1 MGGRWESTARIGASV
16 NPCIREFLHFPAYA
30 STLDLFDLFAGVCWS
45 MALRPSSISKLVVIG
60 FGLAIVPLV
69 LVIVSVTVAIAHF
82 AEQGQVSILRAVAM
96 SDAANRMNN
105 AVRSMERY
113 GLQYTVLQDQALLVL
128 YDQSFTGYQ
137 KSSAQFA
144 AAGPSTADRQ
154 RLERLAS
161 HLARARQLLPLVSLE
176 GNRSALESDFS
187 RASGEAQRLQSDVNE
202 GISTEVAKLGTRAL
216 AIKRLTIVEVLLVL
230 PLSIA
235 VAILFIV
242 LITRPIRR
250 LDQAV
255 SGLGDGD
262 LETPI
267 TVQGP
272 RDIASLGDRLEW
284 LRNRMNALEAAKL
297 HFLRQLS
304 HELKTP
310 LTAIREG
317 ADLLQEDLGHELGAE
332 QQEIVHIVRDNSLRL
347 QRLIEDLL
355 RFSLA
360 EGPVGAGMVQ
370 DISLTAVVQDLLL
383 SYKPSLRSKSLH
395 LAVDLAEVQ
404 VRGHSD
410 RLRTICDNLL
420 SNAVKFSPQNATI
433 RLHLQVQG
441 ERAVLDVEDEGPGVA
456 PEEREKIFDILYRG
470 EASDTGKVEG
480 SGLGLAIA
488 REYVLSYGGSLE
500 LLDKETP
507 GACFRLLLPLADHT
521 APHGAHRADSGG
533 LRDPAAATPPKY
545 SDPQAG

>member
-1 MGGRWESTARIGASV
+1 
-16 NPCIREFLHFPAYA
+16 
-30 STLDLFDLFAGVCWS
+30 
-45 MALRPSSISKLVVIG
+45 MALRPSSISKLVVFG

-69 LVIVSVTVAIAHF
+69 LVIVSVTISIAHF

-128 YDQSFTGYQ
+128 YDQSFAEYQ
-137 KSSAQFA
+137 KSSDRFA
-144 AAGPSTADRQ
+144 AAGPSPVDKQ
-154 RLERLAS
+154 RLHRLEEN
-161 HLARARQLLPLVSLE
+161 LTRARQLLPLVSLE

-202 GISTEVAKLGTRAL
+202 GISTEVGKLGTRAL
-216 AIKRLTIVEVLLVL
+216 AIKRLTIMEVLLVL

-235 VAILFIV
+235 VAILFII
-242 LITRPIRR
+242 LITRPVRR

-267 TVQGP
+267 AVQGP
-272 RDIASLGDRLEW
+272 KDIANLGDRLEW
-284 LRNRMNALEAAKL
+284 LRNRLNALEAAKL
-297 HFLRQLS
+297 HFLQQLS

-317 ADLLQEDLGHELGAE
+317 AELLQEDLGQNLGTE

-370 DISLTAVVQDLLL
+370 DVSLTQVVQDLLL
-383 SYKPSLRSKSLH
+383 SYKPSLRSQSLH
-395 LAVDLAEVQ
+395 LTTELAEVKVQ
-404 VRGHSD
+404 GHTD
-410 RLRTICDNLL
+410 RLRTICDNLI
-420 SNAVKFSPQNATI
+420 SNAVKFSPQNGTI
-433 RLHLQVQG
+433 RVYLQVEG
-441 ERAVLDVEDEGPGVA
+441 EDAVLDVQDEGPGVA
-456 PEEREKIFDILYRG
+456 AAEREKIFDILYRG
-470 EASDTGKVEG
+470 EASDSGKIEG

-488 REYVLSYGGSLE
+488 REYVLSYGGCLE

-507 GACFRLLLPLADHT
+507 GAWFRLRLPCAEQGLSHVVHSPDAD
-521 APHGAHRADSGG
+521 G
-533 LRDPAAATPPKY
+533 LRHNPDHAPA
-545 SDPQAG
+545 S

>member
-1 MGGRWESTARIGASV
+1 MV
-16 NPCIREFLHFPAYA
+16 
-30 STLDLFDLFAGVCWS
+30 
-45 MALRPSSISKLVVIG
+45 LRPSSISKLVVFG

-69 LVIVSVTVAIAHF
+69 LVIVSVTLSIAHF

-128 YDQSFTGYQ
+128 YDQSFSEYQ
-137 KSSAQFA
+137 KASTQFA
-144 AAGPSTADRQ
+144 AAGPSPVDK
-154 RLERLAS
+154 ERLH
-161 HLARARQLLPLVSLE
+161 HLAENLSRARQLLPLVSLE
-176 GNRSALESDFS
+176 GNRSALAGDFS
-187 RASGEAQRLQSDVNE
+187 RASGEAQSLQSDVNE
-202 GISTEVAKLGTRAL
+202 GISTEVGKLGTRAL
-216 AIKRLTIVEVLLVL
+216 AIKRLTIFEVLLVL
-230 PLSIA
+230 PLSVA
-235 VAILFIV
+235 VAIVFII
-242 LITRPIRR
+242 LITRPVRR

-255 SGLGDGD
+255 SGLGAGD

-267 TVQGP
+267 TVKGP

-284 LRNRMNALEAAKL
+284 LRNRLNALEAAKL

-317 ADLLQEDLGHELGAE
+317 AELLHDDLGQNLSAE
-332 QQEIVHIVRDNSLRL
+332 QQEIVQIVGDNSLRL

-370 DISLTAVVQDLLL
+370 ELSLTHVVEDLLL
-383 SYKPSLRSKSLH
+383 SYKPSLRSNALH
-395 LAVDLAEVQ
+395 LETRLEEVRI
-404 VRGHSD
+404 RGHAD

-433 RLHLQVQG
+433 RVDLQVQD
-441 ERAVLDVEDEGPGVA
+441 EEAVLDVQDEGPGVD
-456 PEEREKIFDILYRG
+456 PDEREKIFDILYRG
-470 EASDTGKVEG
+470 EASDSGKIEG

-500 LLDKETP
+500 LQDKKTP
-507 GACFRLLLPLADHT
+507 GAWFRLRLPLAGQDASHAHHSADADGMRQHP
-521 APHGAHRADSGG
+521 APS
-533 LRDPAAATPPKY
+533 T
-545 SDPQAG
+545 SV

>member
-1 MGGRWESTARIGASV
+1 
-16 NPCIREFLHFPAYA
+16 
-30 STLDLFDLFAGVCWS
+30 
-45 MALRPSSISKLVVIG
+45 MALRPSSISKLAVIG

-69 LVIVSVTVAIAHF
+69 LVIVSVTISIAHF

-128 YDQSFTGYQ
+128 YDQSFTEYK

-144 AAGPSTADRQ
+144 AAGPSLVDRQ
-154 RLERLAS
+154 RLQRLAG

-176 GNRSALESDFS
+176 ENRGALESDFS
-187 RASGEAQRLQSDVNE
+187 RASAEAQRLQSDVNE

-216 AIKRLTIVEVLLVL
+216 AIKRLTIMEVLLVL
-230 PLSIA
+230 PLSVA
-235 VAILFIV
+235 FAILFIV

-267 TVQGP
+267 AVQGP

-284 LRNRMNALEAAKL
+284 LRNRLNALEAAKL

-317 ADLLQEDLGHELGAE
+317 AELLQEDLGHELGAE
-332 QQEIVHIVRDNSLRL
+332 QREIVHIVRDNSLRL

-370 DISLTAVVQDLLL
+370 EISLTVVVEDLLL

-395 LAVDLAEVQ
+395 LVADLAEVR
-404 VRGHSD
+404 VRGHED

-433 RLHLQVQG
+433 RVHLQVQD
-441 ERAVLDVEDEGPGVA
+441 EQAVLDVQDEGPGVA
-456 PEEREKIFDILYRG
+456 PQEREKIFDILYRG
-470 EASDTGKVEG
+470 EASDAGKIEG

-507 GACFRLLLPLADHT
+507 GAWFQLRLPLTDHV
-521 APHGAHRADSGG
+521 APRGVHRADPGG
-533 LRDPAAATPPKY
+533 LRDHTVAAPAQY
-545 SDPQAG
+545 SDSQAR

>member
-1 MGGRWESTARIGASV
+1 
-16 NPCIREFLHFPAYA
+16 
-30 STLDLFDLFAGVCWS
+30 
-45 MALRPSSISKLVVIG
+45 MALRPSSISKLAVIG

-69 LVIVSVTVAIAHF
+69 LVIVSVTISIAHF

-128 YDQSFTGYQ
+128 YDQSFTEYK
-137 KSSAQFA
+137 KSSTQFA
-144 AAGPSTADRQ
+144 AAGPSPVDRQ
-154 RLERLAS
+154 RLERLAT
-161 HLARARQLLPLVSLE
+161 HLSRARRLLPLVSLE

-187 RASGEAQRLQSDVNE
+187 RTSAEAQHLQSDVNE

-216 AIKRLTIVEVLLVL
+216 AIKRLTVVEVLLVL

-235 VAILFIV
+235 FAILFIV

-267 TVQGP
+267 AVQGP

-284 LRNRMNALEAAKL
+284 LRNRLNALEAAKL

-317 ADLLQEDLGHELGAE
+317 AELLQEDLGHELGVDE

-370 DISLTAVVQDLLL
+370 DISLTAVVEELLL

-395 LAVDLAEVQ
+395 LVTDLADVQ
-404 VRGHSD
+404 VRGHED
-410 RLRTICDNLL
+410 RLRTICDSLV

-433 RLHLQVQG
+433 RIYLQVQD
-441 ERAVLDVEDEGPGVA
+441 EQAVLDVQDEGPGVA
-456 PEEREKIFDILYRG
+456 PEERGKIFDILYRG
-470 EASDTGKVEG
+470 EASDAGKIEG

-507 GACFRLLLPLADHT
+507 GACFQLRLPITNHT
-521 APHGAHRADSGG
+521 AAHARHVDPGG
-533 LRDPAAATPPKY
+533 LRDHAVASTTSKY
-545 SDPQAG
+545 SDS

>member
-1 MGGRWESTARIGASV
+1 
-16 NPCIREFLHFPAYA
+16 
-30 STLDLFDLFAGVCWS
+30 
-45 MALRPSSISKLVVIG
+45 MALRPSSISKLAVIG

-69 LVIVSVTVAIAHF
+69 LVIVSVTISIAHF

-128 YDQSFTGYQ
+128 YDQSFTEYK

-144 AAGPSTADRQ
+144 AAGPSLVDRQ
-154 RLERLAS
+154 RLQRLAG

-176 GNRSALESDFS
+176 ENRGALESDFS
-187 RASGEAQRLQSDVNE
+187 RASAEAQRLQSDVNE

-216 AIKRLTIVEVLLVL
+216 AIKRLTILEVLLVL
-230 PLSIA
+230 PLSVAFA
-235 VAILFIV
+235 VLFIV

-267 TVQGP
+267 AVQGP
-272 RDIASLGDRLEW
+272 RDIASLGNRLEW
-284 LRNRMNALEAAKL
+284 LRNRLNALEAAKL

-317 ADLLQEDLGHELGAE
+317 AELLQEDLGHELGVDE

-360 EGPVGAGMVQ
+360 EGPVGAGMAQ
-370 DISLTAVVQDLLL
+370 DISLTAVVEDLLL

-395 LAVDLAEVQ
+395 LVTDLADVH
-404 VRGHSD
+404 VRGHGD

-433 RLHLQVQG
+433 RIYLQVQD
-441 ERAVLDVEDEGPGVA
+441 EQAVLDVQDEGPGVV

-470 EASDTGKVEG
+470 EASDAGKIEG

-507 GACFRLLLPLADHT
+507 GACFRLRLPITDRT
-521 APHGAHRADSGG
+521 APHARHVDSGG
-533 LRDPAAATPPKY
+533 LRDHAVASTTIKY
-545 SDPQAG
+545 SDS

>member
-1 MGGRWESTARIGASV
+1 
-16 NPCIREFLHFPAYA
+16 
-30 STLDLFDLFAGVCWS
+30 
-45 MALRPSSISKLVVIG
+45 MALRPSSISKLAVIG

-69 LVIVSVTVAIAHF
+69 LVIVSVTISIAHF

-128 YDQSFTGYQ
+128 YDQSFTEYK

-144 AAGPSTADRQ
+144 AAGPSPVDRQ
-154 RLERLAS
+154 RLERLAT
-161 HLARARQLLPLVSLE
+161 HLSRARRLLPLVSLE
-176 GNRSALESDFS
+176 GNRRALESDFS
-187 RASGEAQRLQSDVNE
+187 RTSAEAQHLQSDVNE

-216 AIKRLTIVEVLLVL
+216 AIKRLTVVEVLLVL

-235 VAILFIV
+235 FAILFIV

-267 TVQGP
+267 AVQGP

-284 LRNRMNALEAAKL
+284 LRNRLNALEAAKL

-317 ADLLQEDLGHELGAE
+317 AELLQEDLGHELGADE

-370 DISLTAVVQDLLL
+370 DISLTAVVEELLL

-395 LAVDLAEVQ
+395 LVTDLADVR
-404 VRGHSD
+404 VRGHED

-433 RLHLQVQG
+433 RIYLQVQD
-441 ERAVLDVEDEGPGVA
+441 EQAVLDVQDEGPGVA
-456 PEEREKIFDILYRG
+456 PEERGKIFDILYRG
-470 EASDTGKVEG
+470 EASDAGKIEG

-500 LLDKETP
+500 LLDKKTP
-507 GACFRLLLPLADHT
+507 GACFRLRLPITDRT
-521 APHGAHRADSGG
+521 AAHARHVDPGG
-533 LRDPAAATPPKY
+533 LRDHAVASTTSKY
-545 SDPQAG
+545 SDS

>member
-1 MGGRWESTARIGASV
+1 
-16 NPCIREFLHFPAYA
+16 
-30 STLDLFDLFAGVCWS
+30 
-45 MALRPSSISKLVVIG
+45 MALRPSSISKLAVIG

-69 LVIVSVTVAIAHF
+69 LVIVSVTISIAHF

-128 YDQSFTGYQ
+128 YDQSFTEYK

-144 AAGPSTADRQ
+144 AAGPSPVDRQ
-154 RLERLAS
+154 RLERLAT
-161 HLARARQLLPLVSLE
+161 HLSRARRLLPLVSLE

-187 RASGEAQRLQSDVNE
+187 RTSAEAQHLQSDVNE

-216 AIKRLTIVEVLLVL
+216 AIKRLTVVEVLLVL

-235 VAILFIV
+235 FAILFIV

-267 TVQGP
+267 AVQGP

-284 LRNRMNALEAAKL
+284 LRNRLNALEAAKL

-317 ADLLQEDLGHELGAE
+317 AELLQEDLGHELGVDE

-370 DISLTAVVQDLLL
+370 DISLTAVVEELLL

-395 LAVDLAEVQ
+395 LVTDLADVH
-404 VRGHSD
+404 VRGHED

-433 RLHLQVQG
+433 RIYLQVQD
-441 ERAVLDVEDEGPGVA
+441 EQAVLDVQDEGPGVA
-456 PEEREKIFDILYRG
+456 TEERGKIFDILYRG
-470 EASDTGKVEG
+470 EASDAGKIEG

-507 GACFRLLLPLADHT
+507 GACFQLRLPITNHT
-521 APHGAHRADSGG
+521 AAHARHVDPGG
-533 LRDPAAATPPKY
+533 LRDHAVASTTSKY
-545 SDPQAG
+545 SDS

>member
-1 MGGRWESTARIGASV
+1 MI
-16 NPCIREFLHFPAYA
+16 
-30 STLDLFDLFAGVCWS
+30 FAGACRS
-45 MALRPSSISKLVVIG
+45 MALRPSSISKLIVIG

-69 LVIVSVTVAIAHF
+69 LVIVSVTFSIAHF

-128 YDQSFTGYQ
+128 YDQSFAEYKKAST
-137 KSSAQFA
+137 QFA
-144 AAGPSTADRQ
+144 AAGPSPVDR
-154 RLERLAS
+154 RHLERLAA
-161 HLARARQLLPLVSLE
+161 HLTHARQLLPLVSLG

-187 RASGEAQRLQSDVNE
+187 LATGEAQRLQSDVNE

-216 AIKRLTIVEVLLVL
+216 AIKRLTIAEVLLVL

-267 TVQGP
+267 AVQGP

-284 LRNRMNALEAAKL
+284 LRNRLNALEAAKL

-317 ADLLQEDLGHELGAE
+317 AELLQEDLGHELGAE

-370 DISLTAVVQDLLL
+370 EISLTVVVEDLLL

-395 LAVDLAEVQ
+395 LVADLAEVR
-404 VRGHSD
+404 VRGHED

-433 RLHLQVQG
+433 RVHLQVQD
-441 ERAVLDVEDEGPGVA
+441 EQAVLDVQDEGPGVA
-456 PEEREKIFDILYRG
+456 PQEREKIFDILYRG
-470 EASDTGKVEG
+470 EASDAGKIEG

-507 GACFRLLLPLADHT
+507 GAWFQLRLPLTDHV
-521 APHGAHRADSGG
+521 APHGVHRADPGG
-533 LRDPAAATPPKY
+533 LRDHTAAVPPQY
-545 SDPQAG
+545 SDSQAR

>member
-1 MGGRWESTARIGASV
+1 
-16 NPCIREFLHFPAYA
+16 
-30 STLDLFDLFAGVCWS
+30 
-45 MALRPSSISKLVVIG
+45 MALRPSSISKLAVIG
-60 FGLAIVPLV
+60 FGLVIVPLV
-69 LVIVSVTVAIAHF
+69 LVIVSVTISIAHF

-128 YDQSFTGYQ
+128 YDQSFTEYK
-137 KSSAQFA
+137 KSSARFA
-144 AAGPSTADRQ
+144 AAGPSPVDRRRLQ
-154 RLERLAS
+154 RLAD
-161 HLARARQLLPLVSLE
+161 HLAHARQMLPLVSLE

-187 RASGEAQRLQSDVNE
+187 RASAEAQHLQSDVNE

-235 VAILFIV
+235 FAILFIV

-267 TVQGP
+267 AVQGP

-284 LRNRMNALEAAKL
+284 LRNRLNALEAAKL

-317 ADLLQEDLGHELGAE
+317 AELLQEDLGHELGADE

-370 DISLTAVVQDLLL
+370 DISLTAVVEDLLL

-395 LAVDLAEVQ
+395 LVTELADVR
-404 VRGHSD
+404 VRGHED

-420 SNAVKFSPQNATI
+420 SNGVKFSPQNATI
-433 RLHLQVQG
+433 RIHLQVQDG
-441 ERAVLDVEDEGPGVA
+441 QAVLDVQDEGPGVA
-456 PEEREKIFDILYRG
+456 PAEREKIFDILYRG
-470 EASDTGKVEG
+470 EASDAGKVEG

-507 GACFRLLLPLADHT
+507 GACFRLRLPLIDHI
-521 APHGAHRADSGG
+521 ASHGAYRADLGG
-533 LRDPAAATPPKY
+533 LRSHTVDIIPPQH
-545 SDPQAG
+545 SDPQAR

>member
-1 MGGRWESTARIGASV
+1 
-16 NPCIREFLHFPAYA
+16 
-30 STLDLFDLFAGVCWS
+30 
-45 MALRPSSISKLVVIG
+45 MALRPSSISKLAVIG

-69 LVIVSVTVAIAHF
+69 LVIVSVTISIAHF

-128 YDQSFTGYQ
+128 YDQSFTEYK

-144 AAGPSTADRQ
+144 AAGPSLVDRQ
-154 RLERLAS
+154 RLQRLAG
-161 HLARARQLLPLVSLE
+161 HLARARQLLTLVSLD
-176 GNRSALESDFS
+176 GNRGALESDFS
-187 RASGEAQRLQSDVNE
+187 RASAEAQRLQSDVNE

-216 AIKRLTIVEVLLVL
+216 AIKRLTIMEVLLVL

-235 VAILFIV
+235 FAILFIV

-255 SGLGDGD
+255 SGLGAGD

-267 TVQGP
+267 AVQGP

-284 LRNRMNALEAAKL
+284 LRNRLNALEAAKL

-317 ADLLQEDLGHELGAE
+317 AELLQEDLGHELGVDE

-370 DISLTAVVQDLLL
+370 DISLTAVVEELLL

-395 LAVDLAEVQ
+395 LVMDLADVH
-404 VRGHSD
+404 VRGHGD

-433 RLHLQVQG
+433 RIYLQVQD
-441 ERAVLDVEDEGPGVA
+441 EQAVLDVQDEGPGVA

-470 EASDTGKVEG
+470 EASDAGKIEG

-507 GACFRLLLPLADHT
+507 GACFQLRLPITNHT
-521 APHGAHRADSGG
+521 APHARHVDPGG
-533 LRDPAAATPPKY
+533 LRDHAVASTTVKY
-545 SDPQAG
+545 SDS

>member
-1 MGGRWESTARIGASV
+1 
-16 NPCIREFLHFPAYA
+16 
-30 STLDLFDLFAGVCWS
+30 
-45 MALRPSSISKLVVIG
+45 MALRPSSISKLAVIG
-60 FGLAIVPLV
+60 FGLVIVPLV
-69 LVIVSVTVAIAHF
+69 LVIVSVTISIAHF

-128 YDQSFTGYQ
+128 YDQSFTEYK
-137 KSSAQFA
+137 KSSARFA
-144 AAGPSTADRQ
+144 AAGPSPVDRRRLQ
-154 RLERLAS
+154 RLAD
-161 HLARARQLLPLVSLE
+161 HLAHARQMLPLVSLG
-176 GNRSALESDFS
+176 GNRGALESDFS
-187 RASGEAQRLQSDVNE
+187 RASAEAQHLQSDVNE

-235 VAILFIV
+235 FAILFIV

-267 TVQGP
+267 AVQGP

-284 LRNRMNALEAAKL
+284 LRNRLNALEAAKL

-317 ADLLQEDLGHELGAE
+317 AELLQEDLGHELGADE

-370 DISLTAVVQDLLL
+370 DISLTAVVEDLLL

-395 LAVDLAEVQ
+395 LVTELADVR
-404 VRGHSD
+404 VRGHED

-420 SNAVKFSPQNATI
+420 SNGVKFSPQNATI
-433 RLHLQVQG
+433 RIYLQVQD
-441 ERAVLDVEDEGPGVA
+441 EQAVLDVQDEGPGVA
-456 PEEREKIFDILYRG
+456 PAEREKIFDILYRG
-470 EASDTGKVEG
+470 EASDAGKVEG

-507 GACFRLLLPLADHT
+507 GACFRLRLPLIDHI
-521 APHGAHRADSGG
+521 ASHGAYRADLGG
-533 LRDPAAATPPKY
+533 LRSHTVDIIPPQH
-545 SDPQAG
+545 SDPQAR

>member
-1 MGGRWESTARIGASV
+1 
-16 NPCIREFLHFPAYA
+16 
-30 STLDLFDLFAGVCWS
+30 
-45 MALRPSSISKLVVIG
+45 MALRPSSISKLVVFG
-60 FGLAIVPLV
+60 FSLAIVPLV
-69 LVIVSVTVAIAHF
+69 LVIVSVTFSIAHF

-128 YDQSFTGYQ
+128 YDQSFSEY
-137 KSSAQFA
+137 KRASSQFA
-144 AAGPSTADRQ
+144 AAGPSLADQ
-154 RLERLAS
+154 ARLHRLAD

-202 GISTEVAKLGTRAL
+202 GISIEVGKLGTRAL
-216 AIKRLTIVEVLLVL
+216 AIKRLTIFEVLLVL

-235 VAILFIV
+235 VAILFII
-242 LITRPIRR
+242 LITRPVRR

-262 LETPI
+262 LESPI
-267 TVQGP
+267 AVKGP
-272 RDIASLGDRLEW
+272 KDIASLGDRLEW
-284 LRNRMNALEAAKL
+284 LRQRLNALEAAKL

-317 ADLLQEDLGHELGAE
+317 AELLQEDIGQNLGAE
-332 QQEIVHIVRDNSLRL
+332 QQEIVQIVRDNSLRL

-360 EGPVGAGMVQ
+360 EGPVGVGMVQ
-370 DISLTAVVQDLLL
+370 NISLTQVVEDLLL
-383 SYKPSLRSKSLH
+383 SYKPSLRSNALH
-395 LAVDLAEVQ
+395 LKTDLAELQ
-404 VRGHSD
+404 VRGHAD

-433 RLHLQVQG
+433 RVHLHVQD
-441 ERAVLDVEDEGPGVA
+441 EDVVLDVQDEGPGVA
-456 PEEREKIFDILYRG
+456 PEERDKIFDILYRG
-470 EASDTGKVEG
+470 EASDSGKIEG

-507 GACFRLLLPLADHT
+507 GAWFRLRLPCAEQDTSAVNASHGVGGMRQHPI
-521 APHGAHRADSGG
+521 APAS
-533 LRDPAAATPPKY
+533 
-545 SDPQAG
+545 